1 MTFLDDLGAWG
12 DGLLAAARTA
22 GFTYGAASRQ
32 QEVADAVTRAE
43 MSEQAYE
50 DLHQEFDAYRLGH
63 PDTRTLLR
71 LNLSGIPDGPLTVA
85 MLEKATGCKMD
96 PPAAATYTFPN
107 TVVGTDATG
116 RFLRTTLKAGT
127 AGGGAGIVAM
137 LKFATSALDTTTDM
151 DVRFSPGFD
160 FGKGGKLPGPSGVAP
175 GYLPGLPAGGQQ
187 NPDHAGWS
195 GRMMWLGRAAYAHVG
210 AKANELVS
218 YVYHVGQAAD
228 SYGDNEWWNLAA
240 PAGAKFRTRQHHVLN
255 TVGKADGVLQGWLDG
270 AATVNR
276 ADYTYRDRADVAT
289 THLMFSIFR
298 GGDATWAVSTD
309 GYVDV
314 YDGLTVT
321 APA

>member
-1 MTFLDDLGAWG
+1 MTFLDDLEALV
-12 DGLLAAARTA
+12 DGQLETARTA
-22 GFTYGAASRQ
+22 GFAAGAASRQ
-32 QEVADAVTRAE
+32 GEIDALTKDRDAKAAAIVALSDA
-43 MSEQAYE
+43 
-50 DLHQEFDAYRLGH
+50 FDAYRLGH

-85 MLEKATGCKMD
+85 MLEKATGCKLD
-96 PPAAATYTFPN
+96 PPAASTYTFPN
-107 TVVGTDATG
+107 TVIGTDATG

-137 LKFATSALDTTTDM
+137 LKFATSATDTTTDM
-151 DVRFSPGFD
+151 DLRFSPGFD
-160 FGKGGKLPGPSGVAP
+160 FGKGGKLPGPSGVVP
-175 GYLPGLPAGGQQ
+175 GYPPGLPAGGQQ

-218 YVYHVGQAAD
+218 YVYHVGQAD
-228 SYGDNEWWNLAA
+228 NYGDNEWWNVAA
-240 PAGAKFRTRQHHVLN
+240 PAGAKFHTRQRHVLN
-255 TVGKADGVLQGWLDG
+255 AVGKADGVLQGWLDG

>member
-1 MTFLDDLGAWG
+1 VTFLDDLEALV
-12 DGLLAAARTA
+12 DGQLDAARTTGFAA
-22 GFTYGAASRQ
+22 GATSRQ
-32 QEVADAVTRAE
+32 GEIDTLTADRDAKA
-43 MSEQAYE
+43 AAIIA
-50 DLHQEFDAYRLGH
+50 LGNAFDAYRLGH

-71 LNLSGIPDGPLTVA
+71 LNLTGIPDGPLTVA
-85 MLEKATGCKMD
+85 NLERATGCKMD

-107 TVVGTDATG
+107 TVVGTDSTG

-137 LKFATSALDTTTDM
+137 LKLPAPVLDTTTDM
-151 DVRFSPGFD
+151 DLRFSPGFD
-160 FGKGGKLPGPSGVAP
+160 FGKGGKLLGPSGVAP
-175 GYLPGLPAGGQQ
+175 GYPPGLPAGGQA

-210 AKANELVS
+210 AKVNELVS
-218 YVYHVGQAAD
+218 YVYHVGQAD
-228 SYGDNEWWNLAA
+228 NYGDNEWWNLAA
-240 PAGAKFRTRQHHVLN
+240 LAGAKFHTRQRHVLN

-270 AATVNR
+270 APTVNR

-321 APA
+321 APV